1 MRKRYGKYGLLGVLV
16 LALLL
21 ALQLA
26 AGPASATTTTLNKT
40 QGFMMGELYPGDFE
54 VYSDGTL
61 HVWDWVAY
69 TVTVRATGPD
79 GGRFL
84 GTYGVARL
92 DVLIPL
98 KGDNYHTGDIA
109 FVSQDPLGIVYDPA
123 KSHSENLAGY
133 GLLWTGKW
141 DGYTLNKRNH
151 KAVMELVG
159 WPGSANEGYT
169 AHVEVK
175 SGGFDMANVNSGNY
189 VLTPWNSLVYVTSP

>member
-79 GGRFL
+79 GAGRRRR
-84 GTYGVARL
+84 VA
-92 DVLIPL
+92 
-98 KGDNYHTGDIA
+98 
-109 FVSQDPLGIVYDPA
+109 DPTQCRHHAEVRPA
-123 KSHSENLAGY
+123 RSCG
-133 GLLWTGKW
+133 
-141 DGYTLNKRNH
+141 
-151 KAVMELVG
+151 
-159 WPGSANEGYT
+159 
-169 AHVEVK
+169 
-175 SGGFDMANVNSGNY
+175 
-189 VLTPWNSLVYVTSP
+189 